1 MNSSEIR
8 TMKTKSSPRPVPAR
22 RPAHEGGFLDLRV
35 IALLTSV
42 SGVFLLAL
50 GGFVTANPS
59 KGDGRALGAHSNRPD
74 TPRAP
79 SSSQL
84 TGRTF
89 ARVTPEGVITENL
102 FGSGQKDLARATRLL
117 RSSTW
122 QTPERFVLP
131 PLGNTLWLVD
141 DENAIADGVAID
153 ANDVWGAWTL
163 QGARL
168 SAYPIL
174 GDGTPDF
181 EFSSFDSGNSGVAS
195 AKGADRMAYLES
207 NAAGTDFRVHGFK
220 STSGGVTDWS
230 FPFPVSDPNLP
241 ATSKKVAVSY
251 DGSTVA
257 SVVSD
262 SVTQNST
269 LYVFEADTGAVRSS
283 WTDPLR
289 MDAVDLI
296 DDGSIALVTQD
307 NLAVLVDTSNGN
319 TLFSVAGSGAGN
331 IFYRI
336 SGDGS
341 VFVTGGF
348 NFDVY
353 KYDGTTYQRVIHFTR
368 PSSWFGG
375 AAIVSRDGS
384 TVGSFAGNYANN
396 WLTGEVFLF
405 DVASAQM
412 IGSYPVSGTGQY
424 QGTPVGAES
433 NDNGTVMAFASWGT
447 EFHDWP
453 EVMVFNR
460 NVDLIGAINFPGT
473 AFGVDVS
480 TDGQYVVGGSKAVHA
495 NQFGSGGRIE
505 LIQPQPQPTPTP
517 TPTTTPSPTVTPTAT
532 ATTTPTP
539 TPTTTPRAT
548 PLPRPRPS
556 PHPRPTP
563 P

>member
-1 MNSSEIR
+1 
-8 TMKTKSSPRPVPAR
+8 MKKKSSPRSTFASLPLLIGLFA
-22 RPAHEGGFLDLRV
+22 FLAAV
-35 IALLTSV
+35 SVALLATGSPPGLSRPRV
-42 SGVFLLAL
+42 
-50 GGFVTANPS
+50 
-59 KGDGRALGAHSNRPD
+59 GA
-74 TPRAP
+74 
-79 SSSQL
+79 
-84 TGRTF
+84 RTF
-89 ARVTPEGVITENL
+89 MKVTPQGVAQVHDHLE
-102 FGSGQKDLARATRLL
+102 SAEQ
-117 RSSTW
+117 SSAASA
-122 QTPERFVLP
+122 LP
-131 PLGNTLWLVD
+131 IGNTLWQVD
-141 DENAIADGVAID
+141 DLNAIADGVAID

-168 SAYPIL
+168 GAYPI
-174 GDGTPDF
+174 GGNGTPDF
-181 EFSSFDSGNSGVAS
+181 EFSSFGSGNSGVAS
-195 AKGADRMAYLES
+195 AKGADRMAYMES
-207 NAAGTDFRVHGFK
+207 NAAGNDFRVHGFR
-220 STSGGVTDWS
+220 STSGGIPDWS

-241 ATSKKVAVSY
+241 ASSKKIAVSY

-269 LYVFEADTGAVRSS
+269 LYVFEADTGAERLML
-283 WTDPLR
+283 TDPLR
-289 MDAVDLI
+289 MDAVDLT

-307 NLAVLVDTSNGN
+307 NRAVLVDTNTGV

-341 VFVTGGF
+341 VFATGGF
-348 NFDVY
+348 DLDVY
-353 KYDGTTYQRVIHFTR
+353 KYDGTTYQRVIHFSR
-368 PSSWFGG
+368 ASNWFGG
-375 AAIVSRDGS
+375 ASTVSRDGS

-460 NVDLIGAINFPGT
+460 NVDLIGQIEFPGS

-505 LIQPQPQPTPTP
+505 LIQLQPQPTPTP
-517 TPTTTPSPTVTPTAT
+517 TPTATPSATATPTVTPSPTPTSTPTPTAT
-532 ATTTPTP
+532 
-539 TPTTTPRAT
+539 PRPT
-548 PLPRPRPS
+548 PLPRPRPT
-556 PHPRPTP
+556 PHFRPTP
-563 P
+563 

>member
-1 MNSSEIR
+1 
-8 TMKTKSSPRPVPAR
+8 
-22 RPAHEGGFLDLRV
+22 
-35 IALLTSV
+35 
-42 SGVFLLAL
+42 
-50 GGFVTANPS
+50 
-59 KGDGRALGAHSNRPD
+59 
-74 TPRAP
+74 
-79 SSSQL
+79 
-84 TGRTF
+84 
-89 ARVTPEGVITENL
+89 
-102 FGSGQKDLARATRLL
+102 
-117 RSSTW
+117 
-122 QTPERFVLP
+122 
-131 PLGNTLWLVD
+131 
-141 DENAIADGVAID
+141 
-153 ANDVWGAWTL
+153 
-163 QGARL
+163 
-168 SAYPIL
+168 
-174 GDGTPDF
+174 
-181 EFSSFDSGNSGVAS
+181 
-195 AKGADRMAYLES
+195 
-207 NAAGTDFRVHGFK
+207 
-220 STSGGVTDWS
+220 
-230 FPFPVSDPNLP
+230 
-241 ATSKKVAVSY
+241 
-251 DGSTVA
+251 
-257 SVVSD
+257 
-262 SVTQNST
+262 
-269 LYVFEADTGAVRSS
+269 
-283 WTDPLR
+283 

-384 TVGSFAGNYANN
+384 TAGSFAGNYVNN

-460 NVDLIGAINFPGT
+460 NVDLIGAINFPGS

-505 LIQPQPQPTPTP
+505 LIQLQPQPTPTP